1 MDKKPSNV
9 YAFKTH
15 FGAENAVRL
24 LGLSGFDMRHLSV
37 IGRGYHSEEHP
48 IGFYTKGDRI
58 RALGKFGAFW
68 GAIWGLLFAPAVF
81 VLPGIGVTALAGP
94 VVASLVGAL
103 EGAVLMGGLSALG
116 TAMLELGINHEQAIK
131 YETAI
136 KADQFLLLIHG
147 SSDEIER
154 AYNLLEGPKKQ
165 LGFNHKLSVINA

>member
-1 MDKKPSNV
+1 MNKKPSNV

-15 FGAENAVRL
+15 FEAENAVRL

-37 IGRGYHSEEHP
+37 IGMGFHSEEHP

-81 VLPGIGVTALAGP
+81 VLPSIGVTAFSGP
-94 VVASLVGAL
+94 IVASLVSAL
-103 EGAVLMGGLSALG
+103 EGAVVLGGLSALG
-116 TAMLELGINHEQAIK
+116 TAMLEFGVNHEQAIK

-165 LGFNHKLSVINA
+165 LGFNQSLQIITT